1 MQSKPETLN
10 EIETRNRNAIETRN
24 PKSDCNQKYYVHF
37 KPGFGL
43 GQLSYHKGGFQ
54 GLTPWFGLSKSR
66 YNTGDGGRIGYL
78 LIFMIKSGYES
89 GLGLELGLGKLRN
102 HTGVRGAC
110 PLGSG

>member
-10 EIETRNRNAIETRN
+10 EIETRN

-43 GQLSYHKGGFQ
+43 GKLSYHKGGGCR
-54 GLTPWFGLSKSR
+54 GLPPGFGLSKSR
-66 YNTGDGGRIGYL
+66 YNTGDGGRIGFL

-102 HTGVRGAC
+102 HTGG
-110 PLGSG
+110 PGGLPPGLGLGD